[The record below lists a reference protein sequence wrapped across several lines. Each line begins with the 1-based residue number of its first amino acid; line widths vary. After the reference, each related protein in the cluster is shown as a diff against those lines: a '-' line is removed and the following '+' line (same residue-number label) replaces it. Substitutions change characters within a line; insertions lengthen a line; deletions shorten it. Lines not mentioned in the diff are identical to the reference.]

1 MKDKEQKSEEE
12 GRRQA
17 KEKGKASER
26 KRKVLKRKVQK
37 HNFETVIAAA
47 GFLWLHFIS
56 TSFFVLAA
64 GQHSQLLTFLKKE
77 GIAYIYRLNFTY
89 HFHYNCYLAS

>member
-64 GQHSQLLTFLKKE
+64 GQHSQL
-77 GIAYIYRLNFTY
+77 
-89 HFHYNCYLAS
+89 